1 MRRPMKVKNIFTA
14 ARRIL
19 LRHGSIVLLLALW
32 EIVSRSGMTNPVL
45 LPPIS
50 KIGVRCFELLV
61 AGTLPYHT
69 GQSMLRM
76 WIGLGLAT
84 LVGVPLGVLMA
95 RFGLARALLE
105 PLVSLGFPIPKI
117 AIYPALIIF
126 FGVLHSSK
134 IALIFIEATF
144 PIVMATFHGALLVER
159 KLLWSAESMGTQRG
173 NLLWR
178 VIFPMTLPHI
188 FTGFR
193 LGLIVSL
200 IVVFLSEMI
209 ASAEGLGHLMMAS
222 SRVFKSTDMFVAIG
236 TISVLGLLFD
246 RLLLCL
252 RRRMLKW
259 HPEAASS

>member
-1 MRRPMKVKNIFTA
+1 MSMTIGNAFRAVRKTLLRYGSLFL
-14 ARRIL
+14 IL
-19 LRHGSIVLLLALW
+19 LLW
-32 EIVSRSGMTNPVL
+32 ETVSRSGVMNPVL
-45 LPPIS
+45 LPPVS
-50 KIGVRCFELLV
+50 KIAARFFQLLFF
-61 AGTLPYHT
+61 GNLSYHV

-84 LVGVPLGVLMA
+84 FVGIPLGILMA
-95 RFGLARALLE
+95 RFSPARSLFE
-105 PLVSLGFPIPKI
+105 PLLSLGFPIPKI
-117 AIYPALIIF
+117 AIYPGLIIF

-144 PIVMATFHGALLVER
+144 PIVMATFHGALLVEH
-159 KLLWSAESMGTQRG
+159 KLIWSAESMGTEKRK
-173 NLLWR
+173 LLWE

-222 SRVFKSTDMFVAIG
+222 SRVFRSTDMFVAIG
-236 TISVLGLLFD
+236 TISFLGFLFD
-246 RLLLCL
+246 RTLLSL
-252 RRRMLKW
+252 RRRALRW
-259 HPEAASS
+259 HPEASS

>member
-1 MRRPMKVKNIFTA
+1 MGIKNIFATV
-14 ARRIL
+14 RKYLFRYGSVFLIL
-19 LRHGSIVLLLALW
+19 IIW
-32 EIVSRSGMTNPVL
+32 EAVSRSGMTNPVL
-45 LPPIS
+45 LPPVS
-50 KIGVRCFELLV
+50 KIAVRFYELLF
-61 AGTLPYHT
+61 AGKLSYHI

-76 WIGLGLAT
+76 WIGLSLAT
-84 LVGVPLGVLMA
+84 LVGIPLGILMA
-95 RFGLARALLE
+95 RFGLARTLLE

-117 AIYPALIIF
+117 AIYPGLIIF

-159 KLLWSAESMGTQRG
+159 KLIWSAESMGTERRKV
-173 NLLWR
+173 LWN

-193 LGLIVSL
+193 LGLIISL

-236 TISVLGLLFD
+236 TISILGLLFD

-252 RRRMLKW
+252 RRKALRW
-259 HPEAASS
+259 HPESTSD